1 MGCVIKSICFSIL
14 AEERHTPMGVVLL
27 QEILRY
33 NHLVTQISNSL
44 VDLEKGIKGSFILS
58 LVLIVQSALSI
69 LLILTVNCLQ
79 PRNVKEEAIKAELNT
94 VLSAIQRV

>member
-1 MGCVIKSICFSIL
+1 
-14 AEERHTPMGVVLL
+14 MGVVLL

-58 LVLIVQSALSI
+58 LVLIAQLVLLI
-69 LLILTVNCLQ
+69 LLILTVNFLQ
-79 PRNVKEEAIKAELNT
+79 PRTVKEEAIKAELNT